1 LLSWVSNPPGRE
13 VSLLKRYGYLL
24 FLIVAIGIATLPP
37 RLQGKGAPIDI
48 LFQTTT
54 DVIGELAPCG

>member
-1 LLSWVSNPPGRE
+1 VIS
-13 VSLLKRYGYLL
+13 LKRYGFLL
-24 FLIVAIGIATLPP
+24 FLLVAVGIAALSP

-54 DVIGELAPCG
+54 DVEAELAPCG